1 MAWFF
6 SISGTASSGMN
17 IPARVIAAMK
27 INMGAAG
34 MLPMNKVD
42 VMNII
47 YTEEKKF
54 TQEPWLRR

>member
-1 MAWFF
+1 MAWLF

-17 IPARVIAAMK
+17 IPVIAMAAMK
-27 INMGAAG
+27 INKEAVG
-34 MLPMNKVD
+34 MLPMNEVD

-54 TQEPWLRR
+54 TQEPWLR

>member
-17 IPARVIAAMK
+17 IPVIAMAAMK
-27 INMGAAG
+27 INKEAVG
-34 MLPMNKVD
+34 MLPMNEVD

-54 TQEPWLRR
+54 TQEPWLR